1 MWLVPF
7 ERLGEVEH
15 LLEEYREKYDD
26 KLEYGHERLREVIIE
41 SGIAQ
46 FVNEKALREGKP
58 YGTIGY
64 SASATAI
71 RGGRQLHNH
80 GEIYLYKWMWNGK
93 EFVQEDAWG
102 GIHFK
107 VRLPEPVIELTGGND
122 EKM

>member
-7 ERLGEVEH
+7 ERLGEVER
-15 LLEEYREKYDD
+15 LLEEYRAKYDGRL
-26 KLEYGHERLREVIIE
+26 KYGHERLREAIIE

-46 FVNEKALREGKP
+46 FVKKDALHEGKA
-58 YGTIGY
+58 YGTVGY
-64 SASATAI
+64 SSGVTAI
-71 RGGRQLHNH
+71 RGGQQLCNH

-122 EKM
+122 EEM

>member
-7 ERLGEVEH
+7 ERLSEVKH
-15 LLEEYREKYDD
+15 LLEEYREKYDGN
-26 KLEYGHERLREVIIE
+26 LEYGHERLREAITE
-41 SGIAQ
+41 SGIAR
-46 FVNEKALREGKP
+46 FVKNDALREGKA

-64 SASATAI
+64 SVGATAI
-71 RGGRQLHNH
+71 RGGRQLRNH

-107 VRLPEPVIELTGGND
+107 SHLPEPVIELN
-122 EKM
+122 